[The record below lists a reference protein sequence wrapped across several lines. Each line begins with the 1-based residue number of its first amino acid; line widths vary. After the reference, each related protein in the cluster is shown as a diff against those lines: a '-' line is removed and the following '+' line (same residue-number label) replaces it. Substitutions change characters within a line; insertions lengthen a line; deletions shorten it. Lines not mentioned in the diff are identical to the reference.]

1 MQIDQQRHKSP
12 LPLTPHKVNAMI
24 AFMELPKRKS
34 SVDEPFKAVYENG
47 VLKPLRPLRLKEKT
61 EVIVTLHSER
71 RWRSDLERLLR
82 RMKSRTKTISQKE
95 IEAEISKA
103 RAEVKAARR
112 AARRSA

>member
-1 MQIDQQRHKSP
+1 
-12 LPLTPHKVNAMI
+12 MI
-24 AFMELPKRKS
+24 ACMALPKRKS
-34 SVDEPFKAVYENG
+34 SVGGPFKAVFENG

-61 EVIVTLHSER
+61 EVIVTLHPER

-95 IEAEISKA
+95 VEAEISKA
-103 RAEVKAARR
+103 RAELRATRR